1 MAVLLHDG
9 QGVVQV
15 SRTVAKVNCSE
26 TRRMDGSSVVR
37 QIHLMVTVLSHF
49 KLTQIEESCIGF
61 APSLSWRPS
70 TLSTPASRSPHSVPY
85 SERVL
90 SPEGCSAPITLV
102 PRPW

>member
-49 KLTQIEESCIGF
+49 KLTHETPGISRVG
-61 APSLSWRPS
+61 S
-70 TLSTPASRSPHSVPY
+70 TVVRRNFTISSHY
-85 SERVL
+85 S
-90 SPEGCSAPITLV
+90 
-102 PRPW
+102 